1 MFLSFD
7 VKHRFQNALNPPT
20 QLYLHTRQFYIIDE
34 QCSVQGDG
42 TGTCAVYFKCKPL
55 LQLLSNL
62 KQPFPPEI
70 GQLMKGSLLCG
81 FENIGGLNLPKV
93 CCPTEAVT
101 KTDEEK

>member
-1 MFLSFD
+1 M
-7 VKHRFQNALNPPT
+7 LNIEFKTHQIP
-20 QLYLHTRQFYIIDE
+20 QHSSNLHTLTFHIIDE

-42 TGTCAVYFKCKPL
+42 TGTCAVYFKCAPL

>member
-1 MFLSFD
+1 M
-7 VKHRFQNALNPPT
+7 LNIEFKTHQIP
-20 QLYLHTRQFYIIDE
+20 QCNSNLHTQKFYIIDE
-34 QCSVQGDG
+34 QCSVQGDA
-42 TGTCAVYFKCKPL
+42 TGTCAVYFKCNPL

-70 GQLMKGSLLCG
+70 SQLMKGSLLCG

-93 CCPTEAVT
+93 CCPTKAVT